1 MEKRLIIAIALSF
14 VILFAWQA
22 LFVKTPP
29 PQPESTPQEQT
40 EEARDLPPV
49 IPQAK
54 ADSSAETA
62 STQAETPPPAESK
75 AISGERRQEISI
87 DTPLYRAVWSSQ
99 GAVLTSWRLKQ
110 HRDDSGEDLELV
122 SQASRELNLYPMSL
136 KTDDSQ
142 FDALINGALYLPSRT
157 RLELVSEDETQ
168 ELVFEFADGEGN
180 RVEKR
185 FIFWAGGYDMEMQV
199 RAWKNGQPLEPYLVW
214 GPQFGTLTPAG
225 AGGRF
230 GGSPGISVYS
240 GGKVLR
246 HDERKFDPEK
256 SAYNFV
262 SWAGYDDQFFIAL
275 FVASPQES
283 SAVFLQESP
292 DQFPYHFLAVNHVQ
306 KVYIGPKQLDLLTGL
321 GYETKRAVRFGL
333 FGFITEILYVAIKA
347 IHKTI
352 PNWGWCIILLTFVI
366 KIIFFPLTYSSTK
379 SMARM
384 QELQPKIK
392 ALRSKYKK
400 AKQDIEQRRKMN
412 EETMRLYKEH
422 GVNPA
427 GGCLPMLIQ
436 LPIFWGFFQ
445 LLRVAV
451 EFRHSPWILW
461 ITDLSVKDP
470 IYVIPVLMGITQF
483 ISQKMTP
490 TSADATQQRMML
502 IMPVIMTIFFISFP
516 AGLVLYWLTNNVLQ
530 IGQQYIMNRFKP
542 TPKKDTHGKSRKK

>member
-1 MEKRLIIAIALSF
+1 MEKRLIVAIALSF
-14 VILFAWQA
+14 VVLFAWQA
-22 LFVKTPP
+22 IFVKNQP
-29 PQPESTPQEQT
+29 PQPPSSKPPEQA
-40 EEARDLPPV
+40 EAVQGLPAA
-49 IPQAK
+49 IPQVK
-54 ADSSAETA
+54 TESSADPQPQQ
-62 STQAETPPPAESK
+62 SDQPLSAESEPV
-75 AISGERRQEISI
+75 SGERKQEITI

-99 GAVLTSWRLKQ
+99 GGVLTSWRLKQ
-110 HRDDSGEDLELV
+110 HLNDSRESLELV
-122 SQASRELNLYPMSL
+122 SQASRDLNRFPFSL
-136 KTDDSQ
+136 QTGNPD
-142 FDALINGALYLPSRT
+142 FDAVINSVLYAPSRSS
-157 RLELVSEDETQ
+157 LELLGDET
-168 ELVFEFADGEGN
+168 EEMTFEYADGEGN

-185 FIFWAGGYDMEMQV
+185 LIFWAGGYDIEIQV
-199 RAWKNGQPLEPYLVW
+199 RVWKNGQPLDPYLVW
-214 GPQFGTLTPAG
+214 GPQFGTLSPASI
-225 AGGRF
+225 GGRM
-230 GGSPGISVYS
+230 GGSPGISVHS
-240 GGKVLR
+240 GGKVFR
-246 HDERKFDPEK
+246 HDERKFDPAK
-256 SAYNFV
+256 AVYNFV
-262 SWAGYDDQFFIAL
+262 NWAGYDDQFFIAL
-275 FVASPQES
+275 FLASPQES
-283 SAVFLQESP
+283 SAVFVQENI
-292 DQFPYHFLAVNHVQ
+292 DQIPYYALAVNHVQ
-306 KVYIGPKQLDLLTGL
+306 RVYIGPKQLDLLSGL
-321 GYETKRAVRFGL
+321 GHEAKRAVRFGL
-333 FGFITEILYVAIKA
+333 FGFITEILYVAIKT
-347 IHKTI
+347 IHKSV
-352 PNWGWCIILLTFVI
+352 PNWGWCIILLTFLI
-366 KIIFFPLTYSSTK
+366 KIVFFPLTYSSTK
-379 SMARM
+379 SMAKM

-461 ITDLSVKDP
+461 ISDLSVKDP

-542 TPKKDTHGKSRKK
+542 KPKKEIHGKPRKK